1 TDKKTTA
8 DRERKT
14 FAVIVENKAKPYN
27 ENLQN
32 VKDAFGGKNI
42 VEGIKEIRSTRDGR
56 LMIVTDKKQ
65 DIVDQIYSTLQSQNR
80 IEDHIKIIGKYQQ
93 RESIH
98 IRGQDSLAKK
108 EDVVAALQTSIPNIQ
123 ENNYHLSD
131 IRPNSNN
138 TQAITITI
146 NKEMADTLVK
156 EKTIRIGM
164 VRCSMEPRIQCPRG
178 HTNISHKDVHVDR
191 SKLCFVCGEE
201 GHTAKGCE
209 KETSCPICQK
219 SGHRAG
225 SEKCEAFKRLL
236 FVDRKQ
242 FKKLL
247 YQNKNM
253 QREESD
259 MGITQMETNV
269 SQITQH

>member
-1 TDKKTTA
+1 
-8 DRERKT
+8 
-14 FAVIVENKAKPYN
+14 
-27 ENLQN
+27 
-32 VKDAFGGKNI
+32 
-42 VEGIKEIRSTRDGR
+42 
-56 LMIVTDKKQ
+56 
-65 DIVDQIYSTLQSQNR
+65 
-80 IEDHIKIIGKYQQ
+80 
-93 RESIH
+93 
-98 IRGQDSLAKK
+98 
-108 EDVVAALQTSIPNIQ
+108 
-123 ENNYHLSD
+123 
-131 IRPNSNN
+131 
-138 TQAITITI
+138 
-146 NKEMADTLVK
+146 MADTLVK

-191 SKLCFVCGEE
+191 SKLCFACGEE

-225 SEKCEAFKRLL
+225 SGKCEAFKRLL
-236 FVDRKQ
+236 FEDRKQ

-259 MGITQMETNV
+259 MGITQMETNWWKRTNTIFHYLYSSKFYFIINITGTCEEFGKLLEDIEDCLKENRKHSV
-269 SQITQH
+269 IATDFNAKTAIIGSPVTNLRGKILEEWMAKTDLAVINHGKTPTFSGPQGTSFIDVTLAPTNIAGQIKN